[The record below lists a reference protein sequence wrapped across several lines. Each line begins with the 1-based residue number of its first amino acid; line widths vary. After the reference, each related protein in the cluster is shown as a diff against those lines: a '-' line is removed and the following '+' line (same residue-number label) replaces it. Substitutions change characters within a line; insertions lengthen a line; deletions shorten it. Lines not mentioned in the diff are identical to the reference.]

1 MAARR
6 FSFANYCWPSS
17 LPRSGTIPSLMRYSE
32 LTARVVPVGTNC
44 LLSVPLMAW
53 LRQRWLRQRCCLPMV
68 IRALDAKAADAE
80 HCCPALLPAR
90 VITGQAIRVLG
101 ATERAPRIRIRRLR
115 AANLRFA
122 QQRSGNDYKHDDRHA
137 RHSFSPYH

>member
-1 MAARR
+1 
-6 FSFANYCWPSS
+6 
-17 LPRSGTIPSLMRYSE
+17 MRYSE
-32 LTARVVPVGTNC
+32 LTARAVPVGTNG

-53 LRQRWLRQRCCLPMV
+53 LRQRSLRQRCRLPMV

-122 QQRSGNDYKHDDRHA
+122 QQRSGND
-137 RHSFSPYH
+137 